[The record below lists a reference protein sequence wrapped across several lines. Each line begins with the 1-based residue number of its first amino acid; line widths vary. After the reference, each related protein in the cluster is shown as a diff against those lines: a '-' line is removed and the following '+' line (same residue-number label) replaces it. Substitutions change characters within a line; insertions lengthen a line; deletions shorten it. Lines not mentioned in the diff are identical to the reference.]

1 MTELGLGC
9 VQLGLPY
16 GNAADSPLM
25 PEQEALSILNLAAGS
40 GITFFD
46 TAAAYGESEQ
56 RIGLSKIVHRFNGVQ
71 ISTKIPFAGAETW
84 RCRSAYFSFLT
95 EKIKN
100 SCTRLGVPSLGLL
113 QFHQHDVEF
122 LESPDVRYCMRRL
135 IAEGL
140 CSAIGVS
147 VYSPREADLCS
158 ELDHISTIQVPVNLL
173 DRRFFTPE
181 LSKKYL
187 LKRKVIVG
195 RSILLQ
201 GVLTDAA
208 PLPTVRKS
216 GLLTDLRT
224 LVRQALQGRPVFDVA
239 ISFAKWG
246 QPDQL
251 SIALIGADSLK
262 SLEMNINT
270 WQISDQPNG
279 SKSSNYDLTEAIEF
293 AQKNDLLNPS
303 TWNQ

>member
-1 MTELGLGC
+1 MTQLGLGC

-16 GNAADSPLM
+16 GNAAESPLM

-46 TAAAYGESEQ
+46 TAAAYGESEK
-56 RIGLSKIVHRFNGVQ
+56 RIGLSKIVQKFSNVQ
-71 ISTKIPFAGAETW
+71 ISTKIPSVHPDLW
-84 RCRSAYFSFLT
+84 RSRTAYFSFLT
-95 EKIKN
+95 ETIRN
-100 SCTRLGVPSLGLL
+100 SGALLGIPTLDLL
-113 QFHQHDVEF
+113 QFHQHDIEF
-122 LESPDVRYCMRRL
+122 LESPIVQSCMRRL
-135 IAEGL
+135 IAEGM

-158 ELDHISTIQVPVNLL
+158 ELDHISTIQVPLNLL
-173 DRRFFTPE
+173 DRRFFAPA
-181 LSKKYL
+181 LSNKYM

-201 GVLTDAA
+201 GVLTDDA
-208 PLPTVRKS
+208 PLPGVRKAS
-216 GLLTDLRT
+216 LLADLRT
-224 LVRQALQGRPVFDVA
+224 LVHHALQGCPVFDAA

-262 SLEMNINT
+262 SLEMNIKA
-270 WQISDQPNG
+270 WQISDQSKG
-279 SKSSNYDLTEAIEF
+279 SNSSNYDLTEAIDF
-293 AQKNDLLNPS
+293 AQKHELLNPS

>member
-46 TAAAYGESEQ
+46 TAAAYGESEK
-56 RIGLSKIVHRFNGVQ
+56 RIGLSKIVQKFSNVQ
-71 ISTKIPFAGAETW
+71 ISTKIPSVHPDLW
-84 RCRSAYFSFLT
+84 RSRTAYFSFLT
-95 EKIKN
+95 ETIRN
-100 SCTRLGVPSLGLL
+100 SGALLGIPTLDLL
-113 QFHQHDVEF
+113 QFHQHDIEF
-122 LESPDVRYCMRRL
+122 LESPIVQSCMRQL
-135 IAEGL
+135 VDEGM
-140 CSAIGVS
+140 CKTIGIS
-147 VYSPREADLCS
+147 VYSPQEADLCS

-173 DRRFFTPE
+173 DRRFFTPA
-181 LSKKYL
+181 LSNKYT

-201 GVLTDAA
+201 GVLTNDA
-208 PLPTVRKS
+208 PLPAVRKV
-216 GLLTDLRT
+216 GLLADLRT
-224 LVRQALQGRPVFDVA
+224 LVHHALQGCPVFDAA

-262 SLEMNINT
+262 SLEMNIKA
-270 WQISDQPNG
+270 WQISDQSKG
-279 SKSSNYDLTEAIEF
+279 SNSSYYDLTEAIDF
-293 AQKNDLLNPS
+293 AQKHELLNPS